1 MTNPTD
7 KIAFDA
13 LEAAGRLLDDTLR
26 RVCAGDPEAS
36 TAIRGAL
43 AAGAIATLRVQLA
56 PSTKLA
62 TWHAELTLPSGEAL
76 PLGGQDFEPE
86 ALQ

>member
-13 LEAAGRLLDDTLR
+13 LEAAGRLLDETLR
-26 RVCAGDPEAS
+26 RTRGGDPEAS

-62 TWHAELTLPSGEAL
+62 LPSGEAL